1 MEFWNADN
9 ISKASLVFSAL
20 ALLVSLW
27 TAQYTR
33 DSVRESRKT
42 GLASNHQKYVDLLTG
57 TRQSL
62 ASKFRALRECASDI
76 YPDLLHLLDRFPC
89 RSEGCLRHV
98 AGRFCHLRT
107 DDFADQVMRNP
118 NYRDRNFP
126 ISLWEIE
133 MDEPETME
141 IKEVVEMV
149 PTAAR
154 AQLYRDTT
162 RALKPY
168 WKAFDDIEPDLKLA
182 IDTLEAAIQKS
193 NLEEYPLSLSPKI
206 LKNYE
211 SAINT
216 YKLLLRFDIFQVRQ
230 FSDEDDDDPEG
241 YEISTVFYAVSVLM
255 LVEQSWMWETWEKST
270 RTWFY
275 RFLQVFNPQSK
286 RLS

>member
-1 MEFWNADN
+1 
-9 ISKASLVFSAL
+9 
-20 ALLVSLW
+20 
-27 TAQYTR
+27 
-33 DSVRESRKT
+33 
-42 GLASNHQKYVDLLTG
+42 
-57 TRQSL
+57 
-62 ASKFRALRECASDI
+62 
-76 YPDLLHLLDRFPC
+76 
-89 RSEGCLRHV
+89 
-98 AGRFCHLRT
+98 
-107 DDFADQVMRNP
+107 
-118 NYRDRNFP
+118 
-126 ISLWEIE
+126 